1 MKENTM
7 TAEFSKYKECS
18 IIMKHIYYWVIIIS
32 VLAAC
37 GRQNRLERR
46 LGEVDRLTEVDADS
60 ARGLLAQMT
69 VPTEGTEDWA
79 YYQLLKVKADD
90 KAKVA
95 HTSDSLISKVA
106 DFFEENNRSGHLAE
120 AYYYVGRANA
130 DMQNGEKALLYFQKA
145 LLEDSVHVTVH
156 LKSRIYAQMG
166 YVYLRNGLFDEAIS
180 MQQLAHYF
188 CKLDGD
194 TLGMR
199 YSQEDIQTIRA
210 LAARVQTDSTAQ
222 QEVRMKIKNVN
233 ERVKNQLLRKKN
245 TDLQTEKNQ
254 ERRRVW
260 SIGLFAV
267 AVIGGLALFA
277 FRHRK
282 KTKDATNTIQT
293 QRQFYDREISEL
305 LAERLG
311 ANKVLKDGD
320 WKQIEARLL
329 EAFPAFRDSLYS
341 LYSFSDTEYHICML
355 TKLEVPPSNMA
366 KLMATATSTISQS
379 RLRMQQKVFG
389 GQGTA
394 KDWDK
399 YILSL

>member
-1 MKENTM
+1 M
-7 TAEFSKYKECS
+7 A
-18 IIMKHIYYWVIIIS
+18 
-32 VLAAC
+32 
-37 GRQNRLERR
+37 
-46 LGEVDRLTEVDADS
+46 
-60 ARGLLAQMT
+60 
-69 VPTEGTEDWA
+69 VPTEGAEDWA
-79 YYQLLKVKADD
+79 YYQLLRVKADD
-90 KAKVA
+90 KAKVV
-95 HTSDSLISKVA
+95 HTSDSLIGKVA
-106 DFFEENNRSGHLAE
+106 TYYEQNNQSGHLAE

-145 LLEDSVHVTVH
+145 LMEDSVHVTVH

-210 LAARVQTDSTAQ
+210 LASRLSADSIQQ

-245 TDLQTEKNQ
+245 FDLQTEKSK
-254 ERRRVW
+254 ERRIVW
-260 SIGLFAV
+260 NISLTAAILILGLVLWAV
-267 AVIGGLALFA
+267 
-277 FRHRK
+277 RHRK
-282 KTKDATNTIQT
+282 QTKEEANPIQT
-293 QRQFYDREISEL
+293 KRQFYDKEVSQL
-305 LAERLG
+305 LKERLG

-320 WKQIEARLL
+320 WKLIETRLL
-329 EAFPAFRDSLYS
+329 ETFPTFRDSLYS
-341 LYSFSDTEYHICML
+341 LYSLSDTEYHICML
-355 TKLEVPPSNMA
+355 IKLEVSPSNMA

>member
-1 MKENTM
+1 M
-7 TAEFSKYKECS
+7 KYKDCS
-18 IIMKHIYYWVIIIS
+18 IIMKHIYYWFIIIG

-37 GRQNRLERR
+37 GRQDRLGRR
-46 LGEVDRLTEVDADS
+46 LGEIDRLAEVDADS
-60 ARGLLAQMT
+60 ARGLLAQMA

-79 YYQLLKVKADD
+79 YYQLLRVKADD
-90 KAKVA
+90 KANVV
-95 HTSDSLISKVA
+95 HTSDSLIGKVA
-106 DFFEENNRSGHLAE
+106 TYYEQNNQSGHLAE

-145 LLEDSVHVTVH
+145 LMEDSVHVTVH

-210 LAARVQTDSTAQ
+210 LASRLSADSIQQ

-233 ERVKNQLLRKKN
+233 ERVKNQLLRKRN
-245 TDLQTEKNQ
+245 IDLQTEKSK
-254 ERRRVW
+254 ERRIVW
-260 SIGLFAV
+260 NISLTAAILILGLVLWAV
-267 AVIGGLALFA
+267 
-277 FRHRK
+277 RHRK
-282 KTKDATNTIQT
+282 QTKEEANPIQAK
-293 QRQFYDREISEL
+293 RQFYDKEVSQL
-305 LAERLG
+305 LKERLG

-320 WKQIEARLL
+320 WKLIETRLL
-329 EAFPAFRDSLYS
+329 ETFPTFRDSLYS
-341 LYSFSDTEYHICML
+341 LYSLSDTEYHICML
-355 TKLEVPPSNMA
+355 IKLEVSPSNMA

-389 GQGTA
+389 RQGTA